1 MARLMNLMIDY
12 AFKKVFGKP
21 GNEPILMAFLNAALQ
36 PPAKERIMWLT
47 LQNTEQGREHED
59 DKKSILDILAKT
71 AQGSYINVEIQLAN
85 YHDMDRRTLFYWS
98 KVYAN
103 QMKAGMIYQELAPTI
118 TINIVNFRYLLSTK
132 RYHTTFHVREDEEN
146 FLLTDVL
153 EVHFMELP
161 KLMDQWE
168 KGEASPEEN
177 HLVRWLLLLEAEE
190 HEDIRDRLEEIA
202 MQDEAMKQAFVQWE
216 EVSQDAESWIAYEQ
230 RRKVVLDEMSRARSI
245 ELREST
251 LEQQRLDMEQQRLDV
266 EQKQEELEKKQIE
279 IEHKEIEIEHK
290 EIEIEHKEIEIEQER
305 LAMEQTVKRA
315 QEEGK
320 EKNLREMAQRM
331 MTQGM
336 ALSLVSQITGLS
348 IGELEQMARTLN

>member
-1 MARLMNLMIDY
+1 MLRYNRLPRNGSRGWHYKIQ
-12 AFKKVFGKP
+12 K
-21 GNEPILMAFLNAALQ
+21 
-36 PPAKERIMWLT
+36 
-47 LQNTEQGREHED
+47 GREHED
-59 DKKSILDILAKT
+59 DKKSVLDILAKT
-71 AQGSYINVEIQLAN
+71 AQGTYINVEIQLAN
-85 YHDMDRRTLFYWS
+85 YHDMDRRTLYYWS

-103 QMKAGMIYQELAPTI
+103 QMTAGMMYQELAPTI

-132 RYHTTFHVREDEEN
+132 RYHTTFHVREDEEG

-190 HEDIRDRLEEIA
+190 HEEIRARLEEIA
-202 MQDEAMKQAFVQWE
+202 MQDEAMKQAFAQWE

-251 LEQQRLDMEQQRLDV
+251 LEQQRLDMEQKVKQA
-266 EQKQEELEKKQIE
+266 QQEE
-279 IEHKEIEIEHK
+279 KEE
-290 EIEIEHKEIEIEQER
+290 
-305 LAMEQTVKRA
+305 
-315 QEEGK
+315 
-320 EKNLREMAQRM
+320 NLREIAQRM
-331 MTQGM
+331 MSQGM
-336 ALSLVSQITGLS
+336 ALSFVSQITGIAIDAL
-348 IGELEQMARTLN
+348 QRMARTLH